1 MEVEAEK
8 DRPAVQ
14 EPPDVDMDDKHIQA
28 AKQASAPS
36 TGSAPLNDLKKA
48 SDDLKS
54 RIDEA
59 KRRHDMPLDSNL
71 GQPDWEEKAADGH
84 LDLPEKD
91 DD

>member
-1 MEVEAEK
+1 MEKEK

-14 EPPDVDMDDKHIQA
+14 EPPDDDKDGKHIQA
-28 AKQASAPS
+28 AKQSSAASS
-36 TGSAPLNDLKKA
+36 DSAPLDDLKKA

-84 LDLPEKD
+84 LDLPDKD

>member
-1 MEVEAEK
+1 MEKEK
-8 DRPAVQ
+8 DRPAVR
-14 EPPDVDMDDKHIQA
+14 EPPDDDKDGKHIQA
-28 AKQASAPS
+28 ATQSSAPS
-36 TGSAPLNDLKKA
+36 TGSAPLDDLKKA

-84 LDLPEKD
+84 LDLPDKD

>member
-1 MEVEAEK
+1 L
-8 DRPAVQ
+8 D
-14 EPPDVDMDDKHIQA
+14 
-28 AKQASAPS
+28 
-36 TGSAPLNDLKKA
+36 DLKKA

-84 LDLPEKD
+84 LDLPDKD